1 MFWKFLAL
9 ALAIYLTFCFVV
21 QFVTTCIELKKNIYE
36 PKKSL
41 TLLTILMALA
51 DALVVVL
58 FLE

>member
-36 PKKSL
+36 PKPL
-41 TLLTILMALA
+41 TLLTILMELA

>member
-9 ALAIYLTFCFVV
+9 AFAIYFTFCFIVRFVV
-21 QFVTTCIELKKNIYE
+21 TCIQLQKDGYKQKN
-36 PKKSL
+36 SL
-41 TLLTILMALA
+41 TLVTILMALA